1 MVFHESSIFLQN
13 GATPTNVVG
22 FWPFGDRNFGGPSF
36 GHIHV
41 AGLETPSKTFSNRF
55 SYVSFLQEIDLQ
67 MVACLLTPMC
77 IVVVSEGVW
86 RPNFGQHIEISR
98 TIL

>member
-1 MVFHESSIFLQN
+1 MSLLMVFHEPSIFLQI

-22 FWPFGDRNFGGPSF
+22 FLLKF
-36 GHIHV
+36 GHLVIGIFGILHLDTSTWLAWELQVQHV
-41 AGLETPSKTFSNRF
+41 QTGRAMFPFSAGNR
-55 SYVSFLQEIDLQ
+55 S
-67 MVACLLTPMC
+67 TNG
-77 IVVVSEGVW
+77 VVVSEGVW